1 MTAALIVGLA
11 GGALSEDERAFLAD
25 IRPAGVIL
33 FRRNV
38 LDPSAIRALVDDVR
52 AAVGDDLLI
61 LIDQEGGRVQRIKAP
76 TARDLPPAAAFGA
89 LYDREPEAAVRAA
102 FAVAR
107 LAAEDLRSFGIT
119 MNCAP
124 VVDLPVDGAHDI
136 IGDRAYGRDARKIVV
151 LAQAVADGLMAGGVI
166 PVIKHIPGHGRATA
180 DSHLD
185 LPIVT
190 TPHAELSRTDFLPFK
205 ALSHLPAAMTAH
217 VVFTAIDRDRPAST
231 STKVT
236 SEIIRGEIGFDGL
249 LMSDDLSMQAL
260 TGPLR
265 KRAADVLNAGSD
277 IALHC
282 NGDMR
287 EMLQIAP
294 VAPPLIGRAARRFAQ
309 ALELTRR
316 RDEFD
321 LAEADAILASLM
333 AGASPIV

>member
-11 GGALSEDERAFLAD
+11 GGALSADERAFLAD

-38 LDPSAIRALVDDVR
+38 LDPSAIRPLLDDVR

-76 TARDLPPAAAFGA
+76 AARDLPPAAAFGA
-89 LYDREPEAAVRAA
+89 LYDRAPEAAVRAA

-136 IGDRAYGRDARKIVV
+136 IGDRAFGRDARKIIV

-190 TPHAELSRTDFLPFK
+190 TPRAELSKTDFAPFK

-217 VVFTAIDRDRPAST
+217 VVFTAIDGDRPAST

-236 SEIIRGEIGFDGL
+236 SEVIRGEIGFDGL
-249 LMSDDLSMQAL
+249 LMSDDLSMKAL

-282 NGDMR
+282 NGDMG
-287 EMLQIAP
+287 EMLEIAP
-294 VAPPLIGRAARRFAQ
+294 VARPLTGRAARRFTQ

-321 LAEADAILASLM
+321 MAQAEAILASLM